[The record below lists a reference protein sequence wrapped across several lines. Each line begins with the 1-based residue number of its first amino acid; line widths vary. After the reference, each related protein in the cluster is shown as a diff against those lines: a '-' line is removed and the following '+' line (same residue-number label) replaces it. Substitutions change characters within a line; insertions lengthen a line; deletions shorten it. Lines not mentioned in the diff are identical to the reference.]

1 MDEGQEQTKG
11 MNIMKCNV
19 CTGEF
24 DLDGEGGITGDI
36 GILPVAFCPTCFAG
50 VSDMCEQLGNLSDEQ
65 PYKDEQKK
73 DYTMTGLTSEEVDI
87 CQEALAQADKG
98 EAKMKYWI
106 ESSFNFEDPTKEYEE
121 YWAVGVSRGEEKE
134 TETIASFTMSGG
146 SLKEELDDLI
156 KSINN
161 EQ

>member
-1 MDEGQEQTKG
+1 MNNRIKDDRRWDEWR
-11 MNIMKCNV
+11 V
-19 CTGEF
+19 DF
-24 DLDGEGGITGDI
+24 L
-36 GILPVAFCPTCFAG
+36 
-50 VSDMCEQLGNLSDEQ
+50 CEEI
-65 PYKDEQKK
+65 Y
-73 DYTMTGLTSEEVDI
+73 YTMTGLTTEEVDI
-87 CQEALAQADKG
+87 CQEALEQSEKG

-134 TETIASFTMSGG
+134 TETIASFTMRDG